1 MVGRCCS
8 SMGIWC
14 VTLLLGLTAPLES
27 QEIGFVESFAL
38 APDRQEALR
47 QLTPGTEDYYYYHC
61 LHWQQLEQFE
71 RVEQLLAD
79 WSRRHRNSSRIQ
91 EILHRQALLTYQEN
105 PQETLR
111 YLRQQ
116 LQVNLS
122 HQRERVGA
130 EPNLAMVLDRALLT
144 RAQWTQRALQRHK
157 NLAGFEDSALG
168 ELIAEPL
175 NATRRRH
182 LLARLQRPDHP
193 GLVDLVVADLNHPT
207 SKGFGSL
214 GLHKRLLRSQLEA
227 CLRQKSELLNQVGFV
242 EAYVRK
248 LWPNPDT
255 EWRLD
260 TAQRAAYLDRLWA
273 FVSRLDPVHNSL
285 KAHVAYHR
293 LVLDR
298 ARGIYDKEQFRQY
311 VRLPRNVN
319 YINRDFLKAGNR
331 ARHAANLKQEFRPLT
346 LLPPIGSDEPL
357 VRSYLQTLL
366 LEAPDYQDYEA
377 YLDDAYLKRV
387 FAEVKIVHGVGDPE
401 QWVALLSPGQYEQL
415 KQRVDLD
422 FAFTNK
428 QRFAGPEPVQVDLY
442 VKNVEKLLVK
452 IYEVNT
458 QSYYREHG
466 KEVDADFNLDG
477 LVAHH
482 QQQYEFNDPALRRVV
497 RHFEFPQ
504 LDQPGVYVVDF
515 IGNGRSSRVVVRKG
529 RLRYVMRN
537 STAGHVFTILD
548 ENHQPVPDARLWMA
562 GREYKPTQDGH
573 IVTPYGQRAGRVPI
587 VLSHGNLASLAHLQ
601 HRREEYQL
609 RAGIYV
615 DRESLVSGHNAVV
628 LVRPGLFLNGVPVT
642 LSILEDP
649 ELVITSQDHD
659 GISTTQTVKPF
670 ALFEHRES
678 VHEFRVPPRLAELQF
693 TLRCRLKNLSRNR
706 TETLS
711 VDASFTANGISTT
724 DKTEDLH
731 LVQAAGGYW
740 LELRGRNGESLS
752 QRPVRLEIKHTAFR
766 DPLRVTLKTDPQ
778 GQIELGSLDKIA
790 TIKGEGPQG
799 TTRQWTLR
807 SSADRRHQSI
817 HGAVG
822 ETIELIDQ
830 VVPGL
835 PQQPPLRADYSLLE
849 VRGETYV
856 SDRFEALKR
865 VAGALRIEGLPAGDY
880 DLLLKRTEQR
890 VQLRVTQ
897 GVQQEGYL
905 LAEQRYLEL
914 RGQRPLRIAALEVAE
929 QEVRIQ
935 LREVTRF
942 ARIHVFATRYQ
953 PAYSAFDHL
962 ARVYDTEPLRRRL
975 SSLET
980 RYVQG
985 RMIGDEYRYIL
996 DRRQARKF
1004 PGNTLRRPSLLLN
1017 PWPIGQSKTRRQR
1030 ARQGDDFAAAGEAPA
1045 EAEAKDEAKPQS
1057 GRPEGEFSNLDFLAQ
1072 GTVVLANLVPNE
1084 EGLVTIPLDRL
1095 QGKQQ
1100 LHVLAINPLGT
1111 SYRSVALPP
1120 QAVPQLADLRLT
1132 GGLDPLQHFTQTRH
1146 VTKLAPGEILEID
1159 DSGQAKLESY
1169 DSLTKVF
1176 ELWEEWSSPADLRF
1190 VLQWPDLNDEQKRAR
1205 YSKYASHELNF
1216 FLFHKDR
1223 PFFDTVIRPFLENK
1237 RDKQFVDRWLLGRD
1251 LGEDLRP
1258 WKFSQL
1264 NVLERVLLGRALPE
1278 QRASL
1283 ALDLKQRLALVVADP
1298 DHLDYLF
1305 DEAIKSNDLN
1315 TQGLGGMGGMGG
1327 GGGFGGGMGG
1337 GVPGGGGGFFGGPP
1351 ASPKPN
1357 TVTGKRNLKAME
1369 KRANE
1374 RSHLKAA
1381 PGAAAAPESAS
1392 RTRAKDKTPAGRAGA
1407 VAGGALAAGRYF
1419 AEDRRGRQLRQLFES
1434 MDKTQEWV
1442 ENHYYQLPVSKQA
1455 ADRIEVNRFWV
1466 DYAEH
1471 DPQQPFLSTYL
1482 AEVGE
1487 SLSERMFALAVLDLP
1502 FVAAEQE
1509 LAVADGKMTLTAN
1522 SPAVVFHKEIRPAA
1536 ALDKVTRLLV
1546 SQNFYRQGDRYR
1558 YEDDVQQQRLDKF
1571 VTEEFLVGV
1580 VYGCQVVVTNPT
1592 SAPQKLN
1599 LLLQIPVG
1607 AVPVLRGDYTRT
1619 VSLALGPFH
1628 TETVEYAFYFP
1639 AAGKF
1644 AHFPVHVA
1652 RDGQLL
1658 ATAAPFQ
1665 FDVVPS
1671 LTKQDTESWAYLS
1684 QEGTAAQ
1691 LLAYLR
1697 QANLHRTPLE
1707 KMAWRMR
1714 DRDFFLQVI
1723 ELLSARHVY
1732 DSTLW
1737 SYALLHNVP
1746 SAIRSY
1752 LAHQE
1757 EFINVCGDALESPLI
1772 GVDPVVRKTYEQR
1785 DYRPLVNARR
1795 HVLGGRR
1802 QIQNQKLHTQYHRLL
1817 KVLSYRKTL
1826 NDEDR
1831 MAVVYYLLLQDRI
1844 AEALDL
1850 FASVDP
1856 ENLQTQVQ
1864 YDYFSCYLAFFSAD
1878 PQAARQVAD
1887 RYVEFPVASWRNA
1900 FGTIRSQL
1908 EELASGRVQL
1918 VDKDDRDQRQTE
1930 RAASQPVL
1938 DFTVEARQIRL
1949 NYRNLAE
1956 VRVNY
1961 YEMDIELMFSSTPF
1975 VRTYD
1980 ESLSY
1985 IRPNHTQ
1992 SVVLPRDR
2000 STWELELPPQLHN
2013 RNLLIE
2019 IEGDGQR
2026 QTQTYFAHSLAVRL
2040 FENYGQLQVL
2050 HQEENRPLSTV
2061 YVKVY
2066 ARLKN
2071 GQVRFYKDGYTDL
2084 RGRFDYVSLNTNDL
2098 EQVERFS
2105 ILLLSSEQGAVVR
2118 EVVPP
2123 RRPSTPVQP
2132 KP

>member
-1 MVGRCCS
+1 MVRYCCS

-14 VTLLLGLTAPLES
+14 VALLLGITAPLES
-27 QEIGFVESFAL
+27 QEIGFAESFAL

-61 LHWQQLEQFE
+61 LQLQHLEQFD
-71 RVEQLLAD
+71 RVKQLLAD
-79 WSRRHRNSSRIQ
+79 WSRRHRNSSRIR
-91 EILHRQALLTYQEN
+91 EILHRQALLTYQDN

-130 EPNLAMVLDRALLT
+130 EPNLAMALDPGLLT
-144 RAQWTQRALQRHK
+144 RARWTQRALQRHQ
-157 NLAGFEDSALG
+157 NLAGFEDRALG
-168 ELIAEPL
+168 ELVAEPL

-214 GLHKRLLRSQLEA
+214 GLHQRLLRSQLEA
-227 CLRQKSELLNQVGFV
+227 CLRQKSTLLNQAGFM

-255 EWRLD
+255 DWRLD

-273 FVSRLDPVHNSL
+273 FVARLDPVHNSL

-346 LLPPIGSDEPL
+346 LLPPIGNDEPL
-357 VRSYLQTLL
+357 VRSYLESLL

-401 QWVALLSPGQYEQL
+401 QWVSLLSPGQYEQL

-428 QRFAGPEPVQVDLY
+428 QRFAGPEPVQVDMY

-452 IYEVNT
+452 IYEINT
-458 QSYYREHG
+458 QSYYRAHG
-466 KEVDADFNLDG
+466 KEVDTDFNLDG

-497 RHFEFPQ
+497 RHFDFPQ

-515 IGNGRSSRVVVRKG
+515 IGNGRSSRIVVRKG

-548 ENHQPVPDARLWMA
+548 GNHQPVQDARLWMA
-562 GREYKPTQDGH
+562 GQEYKPRQDGH
-573 IVTPYGQRAGRVPI
+573 IVTPYGQRAGRIPI

-601 HRREEYQL
+601 HRQEEYQL

-615 DRESLVSGHNAVV
+615 DREALVSGHNAQV

-649 ELVITSQDHD
+649 ELVITSEDHD

-678 VHEFRVPPRLAELQF
+678 VHEFRVPPRLAKLHF
-693 TLRCRLKNLSRNR
+693 ILRCRLKNLSRNR
-706 TETLS
+706 EDELL
-711 VDASFTANGISTT
+711 VGASFTANGISTT

-731 LVQAAGGYW
+731 LVQTAGGYW
-740 LELRGRNGESLS
+740 MELRGRNGESLG
-752 QRPVRLEIKHTAFR
+752 QRPVRLEIKHTDFR
-766 DPLRVTLKTDPQ
+766 DPLKVTLKTDPQ
-778 GQIELGSLDKIA
+778 GQIELGSLDKIER
-790 TIKGEGPQG
+790 IKGQGPQG
-799 TTRQWTLR
+799 TARQWALQ

-817 HGAVG
+817 HGAAG

-830 VVPGL
+830 VVAGI
-835 PQQPPLRADYSLLE
+835 PQQPPRRADYSLLE
-849 VRGETYV
+849 IRGDTFL

-865 VAGALRIEGLPAGDY
+865 EAGALRIAGLPAGDY
-880 DLLLKRTEQR
+880 DLLLKRTGQR
-890 VQLRVTQ
+890 IQLRVSQ
-897 GVQQEGYL
+897 GAQREGYL
-905 LAEQRYLEL
+905 LADQRYLEL
-914 RGQRPLRIAALEVAE
+914 RGQRPLRIASLQVAE
-929 QEVRIQ
+929 KEVRIQ

-942 ARIHVFATRYQ
+942 ARVHVFATRYQ

-1030 ARQGDDFAAAGEAPA
+1030 ARQGDDFAAAGDAAA
-1045 EAEAKDEAKPQS
+1045 ETEAKDEAKPQS
-1057 GRPEGEFSNLDFLAQ
+1057 GRPEAEFSNLDFLTQ
-1072 GTVVLANLVPNE
+1072 GTVLLANLIPNE
-1084 EGLVTIPLDRL
+1084 EGVITIARDRL
-1095 QGKQQ
+1095 HDKQQ
-1100 LHVLAINPLGT
+1100 LHVIAIDPRGT
-1111 SYRSVALPP
+1111 SYRSLALPP
-1120 QAVPQLADLRLT
+1120 RPAPQLADLRLT
-1132 GGLDPLQHFTQTRH
+1132 RGLEPLQHFTQTRQ
-1146 VTKLAPGEILEID
+1146 VTKLAAEETLEIA

-1176 ELWEEWSSPADLRF
+1176 QLWEELSGSADLQF
-1190 VLQWPDLNDEQKRAR
+1190 VLKWPDLNDEQKRAR
-1205 YSKYASHELNF
+1205 YSKYACHELNF

-1223 PFFDTVIRPFLENK
+1223 PFFDAVIRPFLENK

-1251 LGEDLRP
+1251 LSGDLQP
-1258 WKFSQL
+1258 WSFSQL

-1283 ALDLKQRLALVVADP
+1283 ALDLRQRLALIVADP

-1315 TQGLGGMGGMGG
+1315 TVGSGGGM
-1327 GGGFGGGMGG
+1327 GGFGGGMG
-1337 GVPGGGGGFFGGPP
+1337 GGGGGFFGGPP
-1351 ASPKPN
+1351 AAPKPGSAN
-1357 TVTGKRNLKAME
+1357 GKPAPKTLE
-1369 KRANE
+1369 KQVNQ
-1374 RSHLKAA
+1374 RSRGKAA
-1381 PGAAAAPESAS
+1381 PGAAAAAG
-1392 RTRAKDKTPAGRAGA
+1392 PAPQGRAADKMPSGEGGE
-1407 VAGGALAAGRYF
+1407 VAEGGPNANRYF
-1419 AEDRRGRQLRQLFES
+1419 AEDRRGRQVRQLFES

-1442 ENHYYQLPVSKQA
+1442 ENHYYQIPVSKQA

-1487 SLSERMFALAVLDLP
+1487 SLSERLFALAVVDLP

-1522 SPAVVFHKEIRPAA
+1522 SPAVVFHKEIQPAA

-1619 VSLALGPFH
+1619 VSMSLGPFH
-1628 TETVEYAFYFP
+1628 TNTVEYAFYFP

-1644 AHFPVHVA
+1644 AHFPVHVS

-1665 FDVVPS
+1665 FQVVPS
-1671 LTKQDTESWAYLS
+1671 LTRQDTESWAYLS
-1684 QEGTAAQ
+1684 QEAEPAQ
-1691 LLAYLR
+1691 LLAYLS
-1697 QANLHRTPLE
+1697 QANLHRIPLE

-1732 DSTLW
+1732 ESTLW

-1746 SAIRSY
+1746 SAIRSF
-1752 LAHQE
+1752 LSHQE
-1757 EFINVCGDALESPLI
+1757 NFLDVCGAALESPLI
-1772 GVDPVVRKTYEQR
+1772 GIDPVVRRIYEQR

-1802 QIQNQKLHTQYHRLL
+1802 QIQNQKLHAQYHRLL
-1817 KVLSYRKTL
+1817 KVLSYRETL
-1826 NDEDR
+1826 NDDDR

-1850 FASVDP
+1850 FAAVDP

-1864 YDYFSCYLAFFSAD
+1864 YDYFTSYLAFFSAD
-1878 PQAARQVAD
+1878 PQAARLVAD
-1887 RYVEFPVASWRNA
+1887 RYVDFPVPSWRNA
-1900 FGTIRSQL
+1900 FAEIRSQL
-1908 EELASGRVQL
+1908 EELESGRVQL
-1918 VDKDDRDQRQTE
+1918 VDGDDRGQRQTD

-1961 YEMDIELMFSSTPF
+1961 YEMDIELMFSTTPF

-1980 ESLSY
+1980 QSLSY

-1992 SVVLPRDR
+1992 SVELPDDR

-2019 IEGDGQR
+2019 IEGEGQR

-2050 HQEENRPLSTV
+2050 RQQEKRPLATV

-2098 EQVERFS
+2098 EQVARFS
-2105 ILLLSSEQGAVVR
+2105 ILLLSPDQGAVVR
-2118 EVVPP
+2118 EVAPP